1 MNRERAFYIFG
12 EVAAVALAF
21 LALVMILRLCT
32 ACADKPAAL
41 PGAGDIVE
49 LGAYEVALERC
60 RAEGKDAGSFDV
72 YEACAK
78 KADSKFGRKPR

>member
-1 MNRERAFYIFG
+1 MNRQRALYILG

-21 LALVMILRLCT
+21 LALVMALHFCV
-32 ACADKPAAL
+32 ACSSPPAAL

-60 RAEGKDAGSFDV
+60 RAEGKDAGSFPV
-72 YEACAK
+72 YEACAV
-78 KADSKFGRKPR
+78 KADQHFGRKPR